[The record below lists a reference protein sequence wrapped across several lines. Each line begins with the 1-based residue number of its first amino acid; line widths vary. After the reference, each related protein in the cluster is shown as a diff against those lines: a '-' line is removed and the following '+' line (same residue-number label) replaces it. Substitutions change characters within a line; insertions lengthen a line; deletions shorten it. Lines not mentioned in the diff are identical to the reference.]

1 MATKP
6 SPKPAMPLDW
16 QGNPYDPSRE
26 SYGGKTEGLVGQ
38 PVTERKVP
46 MRERMAYARSKR
58 RCNKPV

>member
-1 MATKP
+1 
-6 SPKPAMPLDW
+6 MPLDW
-16 QGNPYDPSRE
+16 QGNPYEPSRE